1 MQQPVVKAT
10 GVELADAGLKFA
22 QVALLDLGQ
31 PLPFL
36 GGGADADS
44 LLVEQVHLA
53 VQMLHQ
59 VEQRVA
65 LLDLLRAELLCK
77 VIHPATL
84 KDRLIISW

>member
-1 MQQPVVKAT
+1 MEQPVVKAT

-22 QVALLDLGQ
+22 QVALLDLGE

-36 GGGADADS
+36 GGGADADA
-44 LLVEQVHLA
+44 LLVEQVHFA

-59 VEQRVA
+59 VEQGIT

-77 VIHPATL
+77 VTHPAAL
-84 KDRLIISW
+84 KDHLIIS

>member
-1 MQQPVVKAT
+1 MEQPVVKAT

-22 QVALLDLGQ
+22 QVALLDLGE

-36 GGGADADS
+36 GGGADADA
-44 LLVEQVHLA
+44 LLVEQVHFA

-59 VEQRVA
+59 VEERIT

-77 VIHPATL
+77 VTHPAAL
-84 KDRLIISW
+84 KDRLIIS

>member
-1 MQQPVVKAT
+1 MQQPVVEAT
-10 GVELADAGLKFA
+10 AVELADAGLKFA

-53 VQMLHQ
+53 VEMLHQ
-59 VEQRVA
+59 VEQRLA
-65 LLDLLRAELLCK
+65 LLDLLRAELLGK
-77 VIHPATL
+77 VTHPAAL
-84 KDRLIISW
+84 KDRFIISW